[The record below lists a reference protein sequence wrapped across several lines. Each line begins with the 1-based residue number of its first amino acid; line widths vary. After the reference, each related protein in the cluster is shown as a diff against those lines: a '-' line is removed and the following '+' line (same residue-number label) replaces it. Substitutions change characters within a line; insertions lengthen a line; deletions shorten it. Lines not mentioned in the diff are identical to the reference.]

1 MRKQTK
7 HFPKNSMSL
16 FQHHFWHVPMKW
28 HVRRAINNIK
38 SLSITLFGRSENCSN
53 YSVFCAFRPI
63 CKMREIWR
71 QFSNKI
77 SVSGHSVIYPPP
89 APPHI
94 HLFLVIYMP
103 RCMQEGPSYI
113 SLDTLIWNQIPAV
126 SQIECQIP
134 PLFKSPCANA
144 ASLSERLIPCRR
156 PCLRVSCVYP
166 IRKKLKQLAQF
177 QWKLRIQYFCCVS

>member
-1 MRKQTK
+1 MARAKSNKQYK
-7 HFPKNSMSL
+7 
-16 FQHHFWHVPMKW
+16 
-28 HVRRAINNIK
+28 
-38 SLSITLFGRSENCSN
+38 ITLN
-53 YSVFCAFRPI
+53 YLVWSVRKLFKLLGVFVPFV
-63 CKMREIWR
+63 
-71 QFSNKI
+71 QFVKWGKFEDNLAIKFQFP
-77 SVSGHSVIYPPP
+77 VIQWYTLLLP
-89 APPHI
+89 PPHI